1 MQENKIV
8 KNDILDFKKYLINME
23 RSARTIDKYCRDVG
37 AFIQY
42 LAPGKLVTR
51 EIVIGYKSYL
61 QGAYKISSANSMLAA
76 LNCFFHYKNW
86 DRYRVSQFKV
96 QRHLMGGEERRL
108 TKEEY
113 ARLVTTA
120 LHMVILL
127 NMYLSSTCIFTCH
140 CLLIRLNWSIC
151 SFMHSTAL
159 ASDWSMMHC
168 SISIWHWI
176 RISCSFL

>member
-1 MQENKIV
+1 MQENEIV
-8 KNDILDFKKYLINME
+8 RADILGFRTYLINME

-51 EIVIGYKSYL
+51 ETVIEYKSYL

-96 QRHLMGGEERRL
+96 QRRLMGVRKAGDNGPASGQPEAGHDYGDHRQYGDTHKR
-108 TKEEY
+108 
-113 ARLVTTA
+113 TA
-120 LHMVILL
+120 F
-127 NMYLSSTCIFTCH
+127 Y
-140 CLLIRLNWSIC
+140 
-151 SFMHSTAL
+151 HSGSPGYGAGG
-159 ASDWSMMHC
+159 D
-168 SISIWHWI
+168 I
-176 RISCSFL
+176 

>member
-8 KNDILDFKKYLINME
+8 KADILGFRTCLLNME

-51 EIVIGYKSYL
+51 EKAMEYKGYL

-86 DRYRVSQFKV
+86 DRYRVSQF
-96 QRHLMGGEERRL
+96 
-108 TKEEY
+108 
-113 ARLVTTA
+113 
-120 LHMVILL
+120 
-127 NMYLSSTCIFTCH
+127 
-140 CLLIRLNWSIC
+140 
-151 SFMHSTAL
+151 
-159 ASDWSMMHC
+159 
-168 SISIWHWI
+168 
-176 RISCSFL
+176 

>member
-1 MQENKIV
+1 MGGGFCPKNKRHRM
-8 KNDILDFKKYLINME
+8 ILVSGVPLTCF
-23 RSARTIDKYCRDVG
+23 
-37 AFIQY
+37 FIQG
-42 LAPGKLVTR
+42 PP
-51 EIVIGYKSYL
+51 
-61 QGAYKISSANSMLAA
+61 ISKAA
-76 LNCFFHYKNW
+76 LH
-86 DRYRVSQFKV
+86 R
-96 QRHLMGGEERRL
+96 
-108 TKEEY
+108 
-113 ARLVTTA
+113 
-120 LHMVILL
+120 VILL